1 MIAVSSDSLAAAT
14 TCKLAMNFCGFCLSI
29 HFADAITGFV
39 SATRASTA
47 DQAFNLK
54 QGARIGVDF
63 ATQTVLLQ
71 VVKLVG
77 VRAPVLEPLVA
88 PGCAV

>member
-1 MIAVSSDSLAAAT
+1 MD
-14 TCKLAMNFCGFCLSI
+14 FCGFCLSILSI
-29 HFADAITGFV
+29 HFADAITGFA

-47 DQAFNLK
+47 DQAFLK

-77 VRAPVLEPLVA
+77 VRAPFLEPLVA
-88 PGCAV
+88 PGSVV